1 MLNLF
6 ASAQGNVW
14 FWEFEKQF
22 ILWLQSLG
30 GEGSIIYYLMN
41 FFTLFGEEILII
53 AVMGVIY
60 WGIDKNKGEMIGAS
74 VMTAAVVNPLIKNI
88 FCRVRPFDAFPSE
101 IKNLKDVD
109 GFSFPSGHS
118 SSSATM
124 MSALALSYR
133 KQHKKW
139 LTALAVVVPL
149 LVALS
154 RNYLGAHWITDVVA
168 GLAMGVAVSFTM
180 VFALSNFNKY
190 VVYAIALVVGASGF
204 FYCTTNDY
212 YSSYGLLIGF
222 VCAVIFEEK
231 ITKFANTKTWWR
243 IVLRVLGGGIV
254 FLALKEGLKIPV
266 ENLLFAGDE
275 VKPGME
281 TWEHIYRTFRYAVT
295 CFVAMGVY
303 PLLFKPVEKIWIR
316 LGIVKTDN
324 E

>member
-6 ASAQGNVW
+6 NSTANVW

-30 GEGSIIYYLMN
+30 TEGSLIYYLMS

-88 FCRVRPFDAFPSE
+88 FCRARPFDSFPSE

-109 GFSFPSGHS
+109 GYSFPSGHS
-118 SSSATM
+118 SSSATLM
-124 MSALALSYR
+124 GSVALTYR
-133 KQHKKW
+133 KQNKKW
-139 LTALAVVVPL
+139 LTAIAIVIPL

-154 RNYLGAHWITDVVA
+154 RNYLGAHWLSDVVA
-168 GLAMGVAVSFTM
+168 GLALGVAISFAV

-190 VVYAIALVVGASGF
+190 AVYAIVLVIGAAGF

-212 YSSYGLLIGF
+212 YSSYGLLVGF
-222 VCAVIFEEK
+222 VCAVLFEEK
-231 ITKFANTKTWWR
+231 VTKFTNTKTWWR
-243 IVLRVLGGGIV
+243 IALRVIGGGLV
-254 FLALKEGLKIPV
+254 FLALKEGLKLPV
-266 ENLLFAGDE
+266 KDLLYLDGE
-275 VKPGME
+275 VKSGME
-281 TWEHIYRTFRYAVT
+281 TWEHIYRTFRYALT

-303 PLLFKPVEKIWIR
+303 PLLFKPVEKLWIR
-316 LGIVKTDN
+316 LKLVKP

>member
-6 ASAQGNVW
+6 NSTANVW

-30 GEGSIIYYLMN
+30 TEGSLIYYLMS

-74 VMTAAVVNPLIKNI
+74 VMTAAVINPLIKNI
-88 FCRVRPFDAFPSE
+88 FCRARPFDSFPSE

-109 GFSFPSGHS
+109 GYSFPSGHS
-118 SSSATM
+118 SSSATLM
-124 MSALALSYR
+124 GSVALTYR
-133 KQHKKW
+133 KQNKKW
-139 LTALAVVVPL
+139 LTAIAIVIPL

-154 RNYLGAHWITDVVA
+154 RNYLGAHWLSDVVA
-168 GLAMGVAVSFTM
+168 GLALGVGISFAV

-190 VVYAIALVVGASGF
+190 AVYAIVLVIGAAGF

-212 YSSYGLLIGF
+212 YSSYGLLVGF
-222 VCAVIFEEK
+222 VCAVLFEEK
-231 ITKFANTKTWWR
+231 VTKFTNTKTWWR
-243 IVLRVLGGGIV
+243 IALRVIGGGLV
-254 FLALKEGLKIPV
+254 FLALKEGLKLPV
-266 ENLLFAGDE
+266 KDLLYLDGE
-275 VKPGME
+275 VKSGME
-281 TWEHIYRTFRYAVT
+281 TWEHIYRTFRYALT

-303 PLLFKPVEKIWIR
+303 PLLFKPVEKLWIR
-316 LGIVKTDN
+316 LKLVKP

>member
-6 ASAQGNVW
+6 ASLQNVW

-30 GEGSIIYYLMN
+30 GEGSLIYYLMN

-53 AVMGVIY
+53 AVMGAIY
-60 WGIDKNKGEMIGAS
+60 WGVDKNKGEMIGAS
-74 VMTAAVVNPLIKNI
+74 VMTAAVVNPLVKNI
-88 FCRVRPFDAFPSE
+88 FCRTRPFDSFPAE

-118 SSSATM
+118 SSSATL
-124 MSALALSYR
+124 MSSLALTYR

-139 LTALAVVVPL
+139 LTVLAVVIPL

-154 RNYLGAHWITDVVA
+154 RNYLGAHWISDVVC
-168 GLAMGVAVSFTM
+168 GLALGVAVSFAM
-180 VFALSNFNKY
+180 VFALSNCNKY
-190 VVYAIALVVGASGF
+190 LVYIIVLVVGVSGF

-222 VCAVIFEEK
+222 VCAVAFEEK
-231 ITKFANTKTWWR
+231 VTKFANTKTWWR
-243 IVLRVLGGGIV
+243 IALRVVGGGLV
-254 FLALKEGLKIPV
+254 FLALKEGLKLPV
-266 ENLLFAGDE
+266 KGLLYAGDE
-275 VKPGME
+275 IKPGME
-281 TWEHIYRTFRYAVT
+281 TLEHIYRTLRYAVT

-303 PLLFKPVEKIWIR
+303 PLLFKPVEKLWKKLKLI
-316 LGIVKTDN
+316 KS

>member
-6 ASAQGNVW
+6 NSTANVW

-30 GEGSIIYYLMN
+30 TEGSLIYYLMS

-74 VMTAAVVNPLIKNI
+74 VMTAAVINPLIKNI
-88 FCRVRPFDAFPSE
+88 FCRARPFDSFPSE

-109 GFSFPSGHS
+109 GYSFPSGHS
-118 SSSATM
+118 SSSATLM
-124 MSALALSYR
+124 GSVALTYR
-133 KQHKKW
+133 KQNKKW
-139 LTALAVVVPL
+139 LTTIAIVIPL

-154 RNYLGAHWITDVVA
+154 RNYLGAHWLSDVVA
-168 GLAMGVAVSFTM
+168 GLALGVAISFAV

-190 VVYAIALVVGASGF
+190 AVYAIVLVIGAAGF

-212 YSSYGLLIGF
+212 YSSYGLLVGF
-222 VCAVIFEEK
+222 VCAVLFEEK
-231 ITKFANTKTWWR
+231 VTKFTNTKTWWR
-243 IVLRVLGGGIV
+243 IALRVIGGGLV
-254 FLALKEGLKIPV
+254 FLALKEGLKLPV
-266 ENLLFAGDE
+266 KDLLYLDGE
-275 VKPGME
+275 VKSGME
-281 TWEHIYRTFRYAVT
+281 TWEHIYRTFRYALT

-303 PLLFKPVEKIWIR
+303 PLLFKPVEKLWIR
-316 LGIVKTDN
+316 LKLVKP